1 MVDVK
6 SSRYWFGINSSSLCL
21 IINYVHSKRKFITLP
36 LAIQIN
42 CYTETL
48 QIKMRKDVFEW
59 NGIFSN
65 VRKWLADTRG
75 RVDRQK
81 EKKGGK
87 FSINVR

>member
-1 MVDVK
+1 MCIQK
-6 SSRYWFGINSSSLCL
+6 EIF
-21 IINYVHSKRKFITLP
+21 TPP

-87 FSINVR
+87 FSINVRWAFF